1 MKKSIK
7 FLAAVAAVA
16 GVAVSCER
24 DIDNGQSA
32 SKHLV
37 SFTASAPETRTAF
50 GDMAD
55 NKYPT
60 LWEGNEKV
68 LIFTAAGE
76 TAEAAAEGAGKSTSF
91 NNVAIGEADTY
102 YAVSPASATVDG
114 TTVEI
119 PAVQSAAEGSCD
131 AAAQILFGCG
141 EADDTADNVALAFK
155 HVTAYGKLSLDGLPE
170 NAGELKAVTL
180 TTGKTALA
188 GTYTLTTDGEI
199 AVSEGVNSLTVAAD
213 GEGDIWFACA
223 PADLSDDELTVALEY
238 EKFKYVKAIPSVK
251 LTAFEAGKILGFGVK
266 MESKPVVFDVEKLEL
281 LHSLS
286 EPSYTLPL
294 KETGYELTS
303 SNDEVATVAD
313 GVVTFVKYGT
323 VDIVAKIDETYS
335 EIITLEI
342 PAGYYNDYNN
352 LDIWAKTPNHTG
364 AVVTTEFNADTNETY
379 LKVVP
384 QDGSKYR
391 ADLVRSHK
399 YDQTYTYLNRS
410 EYPIIC
416 LRFDDLGDNVFGDKK
431 ASGRSIFIDTNYGV
445 VDNGTAYDKDYRD
458 WFGRIGGSGS
468 NNWTKKYVCSDN
480 SAIAYWDLNGKDMQ
494 NAPAN
499 PDNNN
504 DKKLPENTVVRFDV
518 FQLGYADIAGFS
530 TVEDAAYRF
539 FWFKTFK
546 SVEEME
552 AYLNEWSAE
561 TQITFK

>member
-213 GEGDIWFACA
+213 GKGDIWFACA
-223 PADLSDDELTVALEY
+223 PADLSGDELTVALEY

-281 LHSLS
+281 LHSFEEGSYELPMAAS
-286 EPSYTLPL
+286 SYT
-294 KETGYELTS
+294 LTS
-303 SNDEVATVAD
+303 SNEDVATVS
-313 GVVTFVKYGT
+313 GNVVTFVKYGT
-323 VDIVAKIDETYS
+323 TDIIAQIDDTYS
-335 EIITLEI
+335 EIVTLNI
-342 PAGYYNDYNN
+342 PAGYYADKTMKNWALNTDHVKNGATMEEKISDKGEHYWFVTPYLTGDVGNKTGRGDFMHSQGKQPHIYLSGKYPILCFRLDDVNDYEGKYSRNINIDTSGTAVNPVNDDEKSFSGNLQDNN
-352 LDIWAKTPNHTG
+352 QWRRKYNCS
-364 AVVTTEFNADTNETY
+364 
-379 LKVVP
+379 
-384 QDGSKYR
+384 DGS
-391 ADLVRSHK
+391 A
-399 YDQTYTYLNRS
+399 
-410 EYPIIC
+410 I
-416 LRFDDLGDNVFGDKK
+416 
-431 ASGRSIFIDTNYGV
+431 
-445 VDNGTAYDKDYRD
+445 
-458 WFGRIGGSGS
+458 
-468 NNWTKKYVCSDN
+468 
-480 SAIAYWDLNGKDMQ
+480 IAYNILKQ
-494 NAPAN
+494 KFRNAKRN
-499 PDNNN
+499 MVED
-504 DKKLPENTVVRFDV
+504 DIVDFGT
-518 FQLGYADIAGFS
+518 FQIKYADIKTPEKA
-530 TVEDAAYRF
+530 EDVTYRI
-539 FWFKTFK
+539 FWFYTFED
-546 SVEEME
+546 VESME
-552 AYLNEWSAE
+552 AFIANWSEE
-561 TQITFK
+561 TGITYEQTVTRDL